1 LRANVSVSIQYIAA
15 WLGGLGCVPINNLME
30 DAATAEISRAQIWQ
44 WIKHP
49 AGKLDDG
56 RKVTVELFRSVVR
69 EELDKLA
76 AASVQRPTQRVIYEP
91 AATLIDRITTAP
103 DFGTFITLPA
113 YQEIN

>member
-1 LRANVSVSIQYIAA
+1 M
-15 WLGGLGCVPINNLME
+15 PINNLME

-56 RKVTVELFRSVVR
+56 RKVTVELFRKIAR

-76 AASVQRPTQRVIYEP
+76 AACRRRRPTPAGNYER
-91 AATLIDRITTAP
+91 AATLIDAHHDRARTS
-103 DFGTFITLPA
+103 GRSSRLPA
-113 YQEIN
+113 YHEIN

>member
-1 LRANVSVSIQYIAA
+1 MDQ
-15 WLGGLGCVPINNLME
+15 
-30 DAATAEISRAQIWQ
+30 
-44 WIKHP
+44 HP

-56 RKVTVELFRSVVR
+56 RKVTVELFRKIVR

-76 AASVQRPTQRVIYEP
+76 AAVGDAGLRC
-91 AATLIDRITTAP
+91 AATMSAPPTLIDRITTAP

>member
-1 LRANVSVSIQYIAA
+1 
-15 WLGGLGCVPINNLME
+15 
-30 DAATAEISRAQIWQ
+30 
-44 WIKHP
+44 
-49 AGKLDDG
+49 
-56 RKVTVELFRSVVR
+56 VR

-76 AASVQRPTQRVIYEP
+76 AALGAQAYAAGNYEQ

>member
-1 LRANVSVSIQYIAA
+1 
-15 WLGGLGCVPINNLME
+15 VPINNLME

-76 AASVQRPTQRVIYEP
+76 AALGAKAYEAGHYEP